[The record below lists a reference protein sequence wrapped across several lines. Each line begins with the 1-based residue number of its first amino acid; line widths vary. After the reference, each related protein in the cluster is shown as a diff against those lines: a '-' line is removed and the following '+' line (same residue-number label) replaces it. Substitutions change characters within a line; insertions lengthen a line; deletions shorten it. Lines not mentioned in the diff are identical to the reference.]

1 MEAAAVRR
9 MATLA
14 LGLVAFGSPALAL
27 AQEDT
32 GLFALGSLACSDWNR
47 APNFANAGLKDWLL
61 RFTAHLASDG
71 SYLTNPMT
79 RTTPQQTVA
88 WVDAYCEANP
98 LTGLAVVGMTM
109 INELSTRQA
118 EAR

>member
-1 MEAAAVRR
+1 MEAAAMRR

-14 LGLVAFGSPALAL
+14 LGLVAFGSPAL

-109 INELSTRQA
+109 INQLSAQHA

>member
-1 MEAAAVRR
+1 
-9 MATLA
+9 
-14 LGLVAFGSPALAL
+14 
-27 AQEDT
+27 
-32 GLFALGSLACSDWNR
+32 LFALGSLACSDWNR

>member
-1 MEAAAVRR
+1 MRG

-14 LGLVAFGSPALAL
+14 FGLVAFGAPAF
-27 AQEDT
+27 AQEST
-32 GLFALGSLACSDWNR
+32 TLFALGGLACSDWNR
-47 APNFANAGLKDWLL
+47 PPDFANAGVRDWLS

-79 RTTPQQTVA
+79 RTTPEKTVE
-88 WVDAYCEANP
+88 WVDAYCKANP
-98 LTGLAVVGMTM
+98 LTGLEVVGVMM

-118 EAR
+118 DSR